1 MYITKIATCF
11 LIIVGLSFISCQNQP
26 KDLNQVNQLDQEGVK
41 QFTEKLVRY
50 VGDQP
55 EGSSDE
61 SKFNAYFD
69 EHYSKEVNKHELEKY
84 HKTASGKAYFVFT
97 RIAPSVKLKKVALG
111 GYVVFNDKNEIT
123 ELEEVFRTWKD
134 EPDNL
139 APKIDL
145 LFTKMVNSEDLTEYY
160 TENAGGLDY
169 IEFPNNEV
177 WYNKSLRKWET
188 SRVNP
193 LEDFQK
199 DKINQTNERIRV
211 WQEANKNDS
220 NSIIQ

>member
-69 EHYSKEVNKHELEKY
+69 EHYSEEVNKHELEKY
-84 HKTASGKAYFVFT
+84 QKTASGKAYFVFT
-97 RIAPSVKLKKVALG
+97 RIAPSVKLKK
-111 GYVVFNDKNEIT
+111 
-123 ELEEVFRTWKD
+123 
-134 EPDNL
+134 
-139 APKIDL
+139 
-145 LFTKMVNSEDLTEYY
+145 
-160 TENAGGLDY
+160 
-169 IEFPNNEV
+169 
-177 WYNKSLRKWET
+177 
-188 SRVNP
+188 
-193 LEDFQK
+193 
-199 DKINQTNERIRV
+199 
-211 WQEANKNDS
+211 
-220 NSIIQ
+220 

>member
-1 MYITKIATCF
+1 MKKTKIATCF
-11 LIIVGLSFISCQNQP
+11 FILAGLFFTSCDYQPEEVNQINQ
-26 KDLNQVNQLDQEGVK
+26 LNQESIKL
-41 QFTEKLVRY
+41 FTEKLIHY

-69 EHYSKEVNKHELEKY
+69 EHYSKEVNKHELIKY
-84 HKTASGKAYFVFT
+84 NKTISGKEYFVFT
-97 RIAPSVKLKKVALG
+97 RIAPSVKLKKVAIG
-111 GYVVFNDKNEIT
+111 GYVVFNDKNEIV

-134 EPDNL
+134 EPDSL
-139 APKIDL
+139 LPKVDL
-145 LFTKMVNSEDLTEYY
+145 LFTKMVNNEDLTEYY
-160 TENAGGLDY
+160 TENSGGLEY
-169 IEFPNNEV
+169 IEFPNKEV

-193 LEDFQK
+193 LEDFQN
-199 DKINQTNERIRV
+199 DKINQTNERIRI

-220 NSIIQ
+220 NSKTQ